1 MKVTI
6 YWDFMKTIGCIIK
19 KRRAE
24 FALTQAE
31 LSELSKVGINTLT
44 QIERGE
50 GNPTLKNVEK
60 VLKVLGMELT
70 VKTIEI

>member
-1 MKVTI
+1 MK
-6 YWDFMKTIGCIIK
+6 KIGEIIK
-19 KRRAE
+19 DRRVE

-44 QIERGE
+44 HIERGE
-50 GNPTLKNVEK
+50 GNPTIKNVEK
-60 VLKVLGMELT
+60 VLTVLGMELS